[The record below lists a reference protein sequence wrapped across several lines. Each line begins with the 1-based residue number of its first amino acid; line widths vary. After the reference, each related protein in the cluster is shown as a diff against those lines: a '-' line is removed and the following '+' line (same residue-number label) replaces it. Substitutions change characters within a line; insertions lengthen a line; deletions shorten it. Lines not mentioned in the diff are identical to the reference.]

1 MTRRVFFIRGAV
13 TVVILVVVASC
24 ISNNWPASANVSDD
38 SRASQRTASP
48 NGTSA
53 IPAALPI
60 KQDPSGG
67 PSTIPVVVGDTT
79 GQGITAFDFDMFFD
93 PAVLQLQSPAF
104 DNSGTLSS
112 NFAINTNTS
121 TDGSGNLHLHLNGF
135 GTTPLTG
142 QGTLIKL
149 KFNVVGPNGST
160 TSLTWASFNFNE
172 GSPA

>member
-13 TVVILVVVASC
+13 IVGILALVASSVC
-24 ISNNWPASANVSDD
+24 NDWSAFANARDD
-38 SRASQRTASP
+38 SARSQRTAGP
-48 NGTSA
+48 NGVTG
-53 IPAALPI
+53 IPVALPI

-67 PSTIPVVVGDTT
+67 TSTIPVVVGDTT
-79 GQGITAFDFDMFFD
+79 GQGIFSFDFDMFFD

-135 GTTPLTG
+135 
-142 QGTLIKL
+142 
-149 KFNVVGPNGST
+149 
-160 TSLTWASFNFNE
+160 
-172 GSPA
+172 